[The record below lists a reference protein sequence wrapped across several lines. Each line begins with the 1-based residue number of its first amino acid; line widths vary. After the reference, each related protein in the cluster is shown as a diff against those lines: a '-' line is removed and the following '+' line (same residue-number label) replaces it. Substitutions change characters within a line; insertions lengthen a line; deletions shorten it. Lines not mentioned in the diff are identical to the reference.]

1 VSPGGAAA
9 RSEEL
14 ADVLRGCDWFMEV
27 LRTAADV
34 DAPNW
39 WIGAG
44 VIRDLVWDTRYGSGF
59 DPRRVKD
66 VDLAFFDSD
75 NLDPQRDQ
83 EIEAALVARQ
93 PSVRWEAK
101 NQAAVHLWYPGRFGA
116 KVEPLRS
123 TLDAIATWP
132 EFATCVGVRLTDD
145 DIEVA
150 APLGLDDLLD
160 GLYRRNPR
168 RVTIEE
174 YQRRLALKNPGR
186 RWPRV
191 RVVDG

>member
-1 VSPGGAAA
+1 VGPGGAPA

-14 ADVLRGCDWFMEV
+14 VEVLRGCDWFMEV

-59 DPRRVKD
+59 DPRLVKD

-83 EIEAALVARQ
+83 DIEAALVARQ

-101 NQAAVHLWYPGRFGA
+101 NQAAVHLWYPRRFGA

-132 EFATCVGVRLTDD
+132 EFATSVGVRLTDD

-174 YQRRLALKNPGR
+174 YQRRLALKNPAR

-191 RVVDG
+191 RVLDG